1 MGLGFKELKGFR
13 EGQRREF
20 LWKGSKK
27 KAGARAGGGCR
38 RCPWRS
44 QKNKTREKVVDR
56 CCDSGS
62 WLPINIA

>member
-27 KAGARAGGGCR
+27 KGGRGRAGGAAGAHGGHKR
-38 RCPWRS
+38 IKRVKKWS
-44 QKNKTREKVVDR
+44 TAVVIPAL
-56 CCDSGS
+56 GS
-62 WLPINIA
+62 P